1 MPTFCRHNRFIERCP
16 ICSKT
21 LPGYASEATGSRRA
35 AAGPSPASDKRS
47 GRRGA
52 RPEAVRVRRE
62 GRAEQDGYGSELLP
76 GIRASADA
84 ARLASEIAFSS
95 ARLQAL
101 AQDPPDFYAHAR
113 GLAAEDRER
122 ATWMCFLSAYLSPL
136 EGEDPFAGIRMALA
150 RGSGRD
156 WEENAEPPDLSDI
169 PLGPRTSH
177 DPARGA
183 DTLLA
188 YRQWV
193 ERAGRAAAGE
203 PAQSIA
209 FSGDQSWSPERRFE
223 RVFERLA
230 LPGLGRTGRYELLLT
245 LGRLEIYELRPD
257 SLHLAGAAGLS
268 AGDPTALAAKRVFG
282 IGDSLLLERRA
293 GALADAIS
301 VPIETLDLALANW
314 GAPQRAT
321 VGFPPDASDDEALA
335 RATDALGL

>member
-21 LPGYASEATGSRRA
+21 LPGYAAEATGSRRA
-35 AAGPSPASDKRS
+35 GASRAPASQKRG
-47 GRRGA
+47 GRRPA
-52 RPEAVRVRRE
+52 RAEAVRVSRE
-62 GRAEQDGYGSELLP
+62 GRAQQDGYSSELVP
-76 GIRASADA
+76 GVRASADA

-95 ARLQAL
+95 ARLARL
-101 AQDPPDFYAHAR
+101 EQDPPAFYAEAR
-113 GLAAEDRER
+113 ALATEDRER

-136 EGEDPFAGIRMALA
+136 EGEDPFAGIRLALT
-150 RGSGRD
+150 RSGRG
-156 WEENAEPPDLSDI
+156 WEGGAEPPDLSDI

-177 DPARGA
+177 DSARGA
-183 DTLLA
+183 QTLLA

-193 ERAGRAAAGE
+193 ERAGRPAAEEGPQAR
-203 PAQSIA
+203 A
-209 FSGDQSWSPERRFE
+209 FSGDGSWSPERRFE

-245 LGRLEIYELRPD
+245 AGRLDIYKLRPD

-282 IGDSLLLERRA
+282 IGDPLLLERRA
-293 GALADAIS
+293 AALAEAIS
-301 VPIETLDLALANW
+301 VPIETLDLALGNW
-314 GAPQRAT
+314 GAQQRAT
-321 VGFPPDASDDEALA
+321 VGVPPDASDDEVLA